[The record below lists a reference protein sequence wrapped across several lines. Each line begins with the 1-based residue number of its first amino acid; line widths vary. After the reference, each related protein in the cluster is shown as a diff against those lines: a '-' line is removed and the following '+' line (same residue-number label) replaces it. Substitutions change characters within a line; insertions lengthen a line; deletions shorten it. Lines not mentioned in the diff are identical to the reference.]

1 MFKTIFKGEDGV
13 GYTDFRTIWIV
24 HHDVVVF
31 QSVAR
36 MRGTSKR
43 GIEWKSKRDSDG
55 DRIHKNN
62 NNHKTILII
71 RSIPSCL
78 VWSQS
83 MSSKST
89 TNISEKC
96 PTTASIPNKQETRH
110 WQPWAWYHTGKNK
123 SEMFA
128 SVPAESRL
136 GWWRQKHCTDTRSS
150 FFTFSSPSGL
160 DWLSTSAVSSPPA
173 HPCPTHTHTH
183 M

>member
-1 MFKTIFKGEDGV
+1 MSETILKSEDGV

-36 MRGTSKR
+36 MRELSKR
-43 GIEWKSKRDSDG
+43 GTEWKNKTESDG

-96 PTTASIPNKQETRH
+96 PTTASIPEKQQKKDIGNGYGITLAKTKVICMRLSQQKAVWGGED
-110 WQPWAWYHTGKNK
+110 KNTALTQEVAF
-123 SEMFA
+123 SC
-128 SVPAESRL
+128 SHRL
-136 GWWRQKHCTDTRSS
+136 LG
-150 FFTFSSPSGL
+150 
-160 DWLSTSAVSSPPA
+160 
-173 HPCPTHTHTH
+173 
-183 M
+183 

>member
-1 MFKTIFKGEDGV
+1 MSETILKSEDGV

-24 HHDVVVF
+24 HHDVVFF

-36 MRGTSKR
+36 MRELSKR
-43 GIEWKSKRDSDG
+43 GTEWKNKTESDG

-96 PTTASIPNKQETRH
+96 PTTASIPEKQQKKTLATGMVSPWQKQKWYVCICPSKKQFGVVKTKILH
-110 WQPWAWYHTGKNK
+110 WHKK
-123 SEMFA
+123 
-128 SVPAESRL
+128 
-136 GWWRQKHCTDTRSS
+136 
-150 FFTFSSPSGL
+150 
-160 DWLSTSAVSSPPA
+160 
-173 HPCPTHTHTH
+173 
-183 M
+183 